1 MSRRW
6 FDQRVPSLPMPLVAA
21 VIRLTRRRK
30 FTTEELGRRALAE
43 PKTSPAPPP
52 GLARRFDVSRT
63 RDHGFDVYR
72 VAPRQATPG
81 PAVAPRQ
88 ATPGPA
94 VVYLHGGAYMAE
106 IVKQHWALI
115 AHLAERTGLAVHVPI
130 YGLAPAHQGPAAL
143 EFTTRVV
150 AGLGR
155 SYLVGDSAGGGM
167 ALLTAQAAPEYVA
180 GQTLIAPWL
189 DLTMSNP
196 GIDEVEP
203 HDPWLRRAGLRPMAA
218 AWAGD
223 LPLTDPALSPING
236 DLTRLPPTQILVGT
250 RDITLPDCRLLRDRM
265 PATVPL
271 TYHEEPGA
279 IHVYPLLPV
288 AAARTGREAI
298 VAHIRT
304 TAAP

>member
-1 MSRRW
+1 
-6 FDQRVPSLPMPLVAA
+6 MPLVAA
-21 VIRLTRRRK
+21 VIRLTRQRK
-30 FTTEELGRRALAE
+30 FTTEEYGRRTLAE
-43 PKTSPAPPP
+43 PKSSPTPPA
-52 GLARRFDVSRT
+52 GLSRRFNVSRT
-63 RDHGFDVYR
+63 RGHGFDVYR
-72 VAPRQATPG
+72 VAPRQ
-81 PAVAPRQ
+81 V
-88 ATPGPA
+88 TPGPA

-106 IVKQHWALI
+106 IVSQHWSLI
-115 AHLAERTGLAVHVPI
+115 AHLASSTGLAVHVPI
-130 YGLAPAHQGPAAL
+130 YGLAPAHHGREAL
-143 EFTTRVV
+143 KFTTEVV
-150 AGLGR
+150 ADLGP
-155 SYLVGDSAGGGM
+155 SYLLGDSAGGGL
-167 ALLTAQAAPEYVA
+167 ALLTAQAAPDSVV

-223 LPLTDPALSPING
+223 LPLTDPTLSPING

-265 PATVPL
+265 PASVPL

-288 AAARTGREAI
+288 SAARTGREAI
-298 VAHIRT
+298 VAHIR
-304 TAAP
+304 ASVARG